1 MHRLTRRWGGIVLQ
15 DLNFPCGSLLFT
27 RPNAF
32 SAAHYDSLI
41 MTERKWKHKQRY
53 KNFYFTL
60 IEDFFFLSLWFFQ
73 NEQNR
78 LQSLIQ
84 VWTILILEIAAN
96 IYLLCN
102 NIAVYWCSVNCA
114 QQQAHIWTKMQ
125 VRLFQAKFL
134 LFLCRVLY
142 LLQLDIFKKRAQIFQ
157 FFFPWK
163 ILSGNSNFDY
173 QTLGK
178 RQESGERK

>member
-1 MHRLTRRWGGIVLQ
+1 MRGNCLTRLKFSLWLPLVYKAKRFFCSSLWLTNNDREKMKTQTKIQ
-15 DLNFPCGSLLFT
+15 KLLF
-27 RPNAF
+27 
-32 SAAHYDSLI
+32 
-41 MTERKWKHKQRY
+41 
-53 KNFYFTL
+53 YFNWR
-60 IEDFFFLSLWFFQ
+60 FFFLSLWFFQ